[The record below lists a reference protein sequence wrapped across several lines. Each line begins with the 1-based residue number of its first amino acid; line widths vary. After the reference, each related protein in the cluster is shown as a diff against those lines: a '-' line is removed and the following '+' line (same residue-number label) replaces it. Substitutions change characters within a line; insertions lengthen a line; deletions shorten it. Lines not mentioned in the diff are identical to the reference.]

1 MAAVVLLLQLTSH
14 RVGLQGSLGRLAHA
28 QRQLLS
34 KLVEAP
40 AGTKQGQQNSGCMAL
55 YSIADLSK
63 FEQAVPA
70 TVVREKPEIWLL
82 TCGSRQ
88 ASHCLDVAVTST
100 TLTIAILQLQPSSLA
115 AAPVCPG
122 PGAPQPGHLPQ
133 GVSSKVV
140 GCLRHVA
147 HHCQVLV
154 VAAAA
159 GCGGQRMHSSM
170 RTAADSAQDL
180 SGATRVL

>member
-70 TVVREKPEIWLL
+70 TVVRDKPEIWLL
-82 TCGSRQ
+82 TCGGRQ

-100 TLTIAILQLQPSSLA
+100 TLTFAILQLQPTTHLQLRQSALALELHSQDICHRGSPAKWWAASVMSRTTARYSLLL
-115 AAPVCPG
+115 
-122 PGAPQPGHLPQ
+122 QQ
-133 GVSSKVV
+133 QDVV
-140 GCLRHVA
+140 GR
-147 HHCQVLV
+147 
-154 VAAAA
+154 
-159 GCGGQRMHSSM
+159 GC
-170 RTAADSAQDL
+170 TAA
-180 SGATRVL
+180 